1 MGKTN
6 YRHIAAERACVGA
19 SIADLRAG
27 FSGSEHLNKY
37 YVAHS
42 MESSFMPSS
51 QLMSGFPSAESDQ
64 VTLANWR
71 TAPYIKWA
79 FQHVREIVPS
89 ADIANSP
96 GDVWRLESEH
106 EDLSSFSFQRGGE
119 TYSLDRFVADTDTDG
134 LAILHRGKVIYEHY
148 ANGMTSNTPHILM
161 SVSKSLKSIVAGIL
175 IDKGILDPKQTVVS
189 IIPELKNS
197 VYSDATLRH
206 VLDMRVGLDFDEDYL
221 ATSGPIIEYRKATN
235 WNPLAPGERAN
246 DLRNYLSSLKDR
258 AGPDGGP
265 FHYVSTN
272 SDLLGWILE
281 RSTGTRFADLLSN
294 LLWQPMGAQAPAYVT
309 VDRLGAARCAG
320 GICTTVLD
328 LARVGQLI
336 VQGGRRNDAAIIPTA
351 WIEDMFGNGDP
362 KAWSDG
368 DMISYLGERP
378 MHYRTQWYV
387 LRDRAIAFGL
397 GVYGQNVFVDRAN
410 EIVVAKVSSQ
420 APPLDKRLIGLNIG
434 FVEAVSD
441 HIPSR

>member
-1 MGKTN
+1 
-6 YRHIAAERACVGA
+6 
-19 SIADLRAG
+19 
-27 FSGSEHLNKY
+27 
-37 YVAHS
+37 
-42 MESSFMPSS
+42 
-51 QLMSGFPSAESDQ
+51 MSGFPPAESGQ
-64 VTLANWR
+64 ETLANWR
-71 TAPYIKWA
+71 TAPYMKWA

-96 GDVWRLESEH
+96 DGVWRLESEPK
-106 EDLSSFSFQRGGE
+106 DWSSFSFRHGGE
-119 TYSLDRFVADTDTDG
+119 IYSLDRFVADTDTDG
-134 LAILHRGKVIYEHY
+134 LAILHRGKVICEHY

-161 SVSKSLKSIVAGIL
+161 SVSKSLTSIVAGIL
-175 IDKGILDPKQTVVS
+175 IEKGILNPEQTVVS

-197 VYSDATLRH
+197 VYSNATVRH

-221 ATSGPIIEYRKATN
+221 ATSGPIVEYRKATN

-246 DLRNYLSSLKDR
+246 DLRSFLASLKDK

-281 RSTGTRFADLLSN
+281 RSTGTRFADLISN
-294 LLWQPMGAQAPAYVT
+294 LLWQPMGAQASAYIT
-309 VDRLGAARCAG
+309 VDRLGAPRCAG

-336 VQGGRRNDAAIIPTA
+336 VQGGRRNDATIIPA
-351 WIEDMFGNGDP
+351 SWIVDVFDNGDP
-362 KAWSDG
+362 KAWIDG
-368 DMISYLGERP
+368 DMTSYFSHSGDRP
-378 MHYRTQWYV
+378 MHYRNQWYV

-420 APPLDKRLIGLNIG
+420 APPLDKRLIDLTIG
-434 FVEAVSD
+434 FAEAVSD